1 MAPQTRREA
10 SANSARRFDLVIRLP
25 WRSMLRRGA
34 RLSTAVVV
42 MLLFAGADAEPE
54 PPVWQRLESLQKAKV
69 LAALAAFVILGIA
82 LMFLAWLGAKAT
94 RRYMNR
100 EPTLFEQPPK
110 GTPIR
115 EKDWAEKPL
124 GSPFEEEDE

>member
-1 MAPQTRREA
+1 MAAKTWRKASAVTTRRFGLV
-10 SANSARRFDLVIRLP
+10 RRAIL
-25 WRSMLRRGA
+25 
-34 RLSTAVVV
+34 AVGVV
-42 MLLFAGADAEPE
+42 ALFAGAEAEAEPN
-54 PPVWQRLESLQKAKV
+54 PVWQRLDPLQKAKV
-69 LAALAAFVILGIA
+69 LAALAGFVILGIA

-100 EPTLFEQPPK
+100 EPRLLKPPPP

-124 GSPFEEEDE
+124 ASPFEEDETD